1 MLINE
6 YEFADPIVRC
16 EQYAAVVD
24 GQDRLCGYAQFF
36 PIVGVTR
43 LGLSLRPDLVGQGL
57 GSELTALLVQ
67 EAKQRNPQHII
78 DLEVLT
84 WNIRAQ
90 KTYRSAG
97 FLLTDTYIRMTPN
110 GFAMFYCMVYAEG
123 NNEM

>member
-6 YEFADPIVRC
+6 YEFADPIVRL

-24 GQDRLCGYAQFF
+24 GQDQLCGYAQFF

-43 LGLSLRPDLVGQGL
+43 LGLGLRPDLVGQGH
-57 GSELTALLVQ
+57 GTELITLLVH
-67 EAKQRNPQHII
+67 AARQRHPQHII

-90 KTYRSAG
+90 RTYRKAG

-110 GFAMFYCMVYAEG
+110 GFAMFYCMVYADE
-123 NNEM
+123 NNEI